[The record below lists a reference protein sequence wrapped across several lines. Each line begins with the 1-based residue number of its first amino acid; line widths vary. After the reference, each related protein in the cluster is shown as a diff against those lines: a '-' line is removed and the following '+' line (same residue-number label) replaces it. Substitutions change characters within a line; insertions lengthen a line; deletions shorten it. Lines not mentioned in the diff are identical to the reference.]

1 MKVVYIS
8 NKPIY
13 PLIDGGCVA
22 MNQFLKSLLNSG
34 LDVKHFTVSTYKH
47 LYKEGNYPE
56 KLNAIIRTESAFIDT
71 RINPF
76 SALSY
81 LFKKG
86 CYNIDRFKSQRF
98 YSLLKN
104 YLKEQKIDIVI
115 FESIYLANYFPLV
128 KKYSSAKIIVRSHN
142 VEFLIWERLANNE
155 TSFFKKFYLKK
166 LAKDLKKAE
175 LQILNKIDAIAFIS
189 NEDEK
194 TLKKLGIKTNSTT
207 IPISIQSA
215 QQQSNYNTNSFFFIG
230 SMNWLPNIETV
241 KHLIQTIFPEIRK
254 TIPDAKL
261 YIAGSSMPEEFQT
274 SIEAGIEIVGY
285 VDSISDFMISKGIM
299 LVPIQSG
306 SGVKIKIIEGMNF
319 GVPILTTP
327 LGIEGIALENGKD
340 VLIASNDTDFINAA
354 IELNSLKELREYIG
368 NNAKKTI
375 QFNYSEEAI
384 SKKIVEFI
392 KSIS

>member
-1 MKVVYIS
+1 M
-8 NKPIY
+8 
-13 PLIDGGCVA
+13 
-22 MNQFLKSLLNSG
+22 
-34 LDVKHFTVSTYKH
+34 
-47 LYKEGNYPE
+47 
-56 KLNAIIRTESAFIDT
+56 
-71 RINPF
+71 
-76 SALSY
+76 
-81 LFKKG
+81 
-86 CYNIDRFKSQRF
+86 
-98 YSLLKN
+98 
-104 YLKEQKIDIVI
+104 
-115 FESIYLANYFPLV
+115 
-128 KKYSSAKIIVRSHN
+128 
-142 VEFLIWERLANNE
+142 
-155 TSFFKKFYLKK
+155 
-166 LAKDLKKAE
+166 
-175 LQILNKIDAIAFIS
+175 
-189 NEDEK
+189 
-194 TLKKLGIKTNSTT
+194 
-207 IPISIQSA
+207 
-215 QQQSNYNTNSFFFIG
+215 
-230 SMNWLPNIETV
+230 
-241 KHLIQTIFPEIRK
+241 IQTIFPEIRK

-285 VDSISDFMISKGIM
+285 LDSISDFMISKGIM